1 MAKRR
6 AWRTLLLLSLGGVC
20 VQLTGCLSAIQREI
34 EVVFAP
40 EVLENALFI
49 PYSVVYNLFGPLL
62 R

>member
-1 MAKRR
+1 MAQRR
-6 AWRTLLLLSLGGVC
+6 AWRTVLLIGLGGVC
-20 VQLTGCLSAIQREI
+20 FQLTGCLSAIQREI

-40 EVLENALFI
+40 DVLENALFI